1 MAAKTEP
8 PGPLARLRSAADR
21 NEGTSKLADALQD
34 YLSAKATSVV
44 SGAAHRLGATVE
56 RLTGDGA
63 SAAPVAARVGG
74 RLAQGKN
81 PVNAVVAGGAKGLKD
96 KAKQGIRGKVGRGPD
111 TGSSGAGGK
120 PSKTVNIVEDIDVG
134 VPVRVAYNQWTR
146 FADFGSFAKG
156 VRSAE
161 RTGDTSSHWRG
172 KVFWS
177 SRSWSAEVTEQIQDQ
192 RIAWSTEAA
201 KGTMKGVVTFHPL
214 GENLTRVLLV
224 VEYHPKGLFER
235 TGNLWRA
242 QGRRLR
248 LDLKHYRR
256 QVMMLPRDEAAELRG
271 WRGEVREGEVVLSHE
286 EAVALEEA
294 GLTEEQWAEL
304 EELDPDEAAE
314 LADLDPE
321 ERAELADSGAEREDP
336 SDDDGGEADD
346 EDGFEGEPGDGAVE
360 EEPGDEVLEDE
371 EETDEVDEVEAGEDG
386 EAEDDDGG
394 EEEELLDDEAEG
406 EDADEADE
414 QDLEGEEDEY
424 PDEEERPEDGR
435 S

>member
-1 MAAKTEP
+1 MAATTDS

-44 SGAAHRLGATVE
+44 NGAARRLGATVE
-56 RLTGDGA
+56 RLTSEGA
-63 SAAPVAARVGG
+63 SAAPVAAGVGG
-74 RLAQGKN
+74 KLAQGKN
-81 PVNAVVAGGAKGLKD
+81 PVNAVVTGGAKGLKD
-96 KAKQGIRGKVGRGPD
+96 KAKKGLKGKIGQGLG
-111 TGSSGAGGK
+111 TGSSGGGGK
-120 PSKTVNIVEDIDVG
+120 PGKMVNIVEDVDVG

-146 FADFGSFAKG
+146 FPDFGSFAKG
-156 VRSAE
+156 VQSAE

-177 SRSWSAEVTEQIQDQ
+177 SRSWSAEVTEQVQDQ

-224 VEYHPKGLFER
+224 VEYYPKGLFER
-235 TGNLWRA
+235 TGNIWRA

-271 WRGEVREGEVVLSHE
+271 WRGEVREGEVVLSHDD
-286 EAVALEEA
+286 AVALEEA
-294 GLTEEQWAEL
+294 DLTEEQWAEL
-304 EELDPDEAAE
+304 EDLDPDERAE

-321 ERAELADSGAEREDP
+321 ERAEIADLDDGSAEAADGETEDRA
-336 SDDDGGEADD
+336 SDDEP
-346 EDGFEGEPGDGAVE
+346 EDGFEEEPEDDDPEAADDEELE
-360 EEPGDEVLEDE
+360 EEPE
-371 EETDEVDEVEAGEDG
+371 
-386 EAEDDDGG
+386 G
-394 EEEELLDDEAEG
+394 EEEEEEEFLDDEAEG
-406 EDADEADE
+406 QDADEADE
-414 QDLEGEEDEY
+414 QDLEAEEDEY
-424 PDEEERPEDGR
+424 PDEEERPAAGR

>member
-1 MAAKTEP
+1 MAATTDS

-44 SGAAHRLGATVE
+44 NGAARRLGATVE
-56 RLTGDGA
+56 RLTSEGA
-63 SAAPVAARVGG
+63 SAAPVAAGVGG
-74 RLAQGKN
+74 KLAQGKN
-81 PVNAVVAGGAKGLKD
+81 PVNAVVTGGAKGLKD
-96 KAKQGIRGKVGRGPD
+96 KAKKGLKGKIGQGLG
-111 TGSSGAGGK
+111 TGSSGGGGK
-120 PSKTVNIVEDIDVG
+120 PGKMVNIVEDVDVG

-146 FADFGSFAKG
+146 FPDFGSFAKG
-156 VRSAE
+156 VQSAE

-177 SRSWSAEVTEQIQDQ
+177 SRSWSAEVTEQVQDQ

-224 VEYHPKGLFER
+224 VEYYPKGLFER
-235 TGNLWRA
+235 TGNIWRA

-271 WRGEVREGEVVLSHE
+271 WRGEVREGEVVLSHDD
-286 EAVALEEA
+286 AVALEEA
-294 GLTEEQWAEL
+294 DLAEEQWAEL
-304 EELDPDEAAE
+304 EDLDPDERAE

-321 ERAELADSGAEREDP
+321 ERAEIADLDDGSAEAADGETEDRA
-336 SDDDGGEADD
+336 SDDEP
-346 EDGFEGEPGDGAVE
+346 EDGFEEEPEDDDPEAADDEELE
-360 EEPGDEVLEDE
+360 EEPE
-371 EETDEVDEVEAGEDG
+371 
-386 EAEDDDGG
+386 G
-394 EEEELLDDEAEG
+394 EEEEEEEEFLDDEAEG
-406 EDADEADE
+406 QDADEADE
-414 QDLEGEEDEY
+414 QDLEAEEDEY
-424 PDEEERPEDGR
+424 PDEEERPAAGR

>member
-1 MAAKTEP
+1 MAATTESQ
-8 PGPLARLRSAADR
+8 GPLARLRSAADR

-44 SGAAHRLGATVE
+44 NGAARRLGATVE
-56 RLTGDGA
+56 RLTSEGA
-63 SAAPVAARVGG
+63 SAAPVAAGVGG
-74 RLAQGKN
+74 KLAQGKN
-81 PVNAVVAGGAKGLKD
+81 PVNAVVTGGAKGLKD
-96 KAKQGIRGKVGRGPD
+96 KAKKGLKDKVGQGLG
-111 TGSSGAGGK
+111 TGSSGGGGK
-120 PSKTVNIVEDIDVG
+120 PAKMVNIVEDVDVG

-146 FADFGSFAKG
+146 FPDFGSFAKG
-156 VRSAE
+156 VQSAE

-177 SRSWSAEVTEQIQDQ
+177 SRSWSAEVTEQVQDQ

-224 VEYHPKGLFER
+224 VEYYPKGLFER
-235 TGNLWRA
+235 TGNIWRA

-286 EAVALEEA
+286 DAVALEEA
-294 GLTEEQWAEL
+294 DLTEEQWAEL
-304 EELDPDEAAE
+304 EELDPDERAE

-321 ERAELADSGAEREDP
+321 EREGLADLDDGSGDA
-336 SDDDGGEADD
+336 SDDGPEDRVSDD
-346 EDGFEGEPGDGAVE
+346 EPEDGFE
-360 EEPGDEVLEDE
+360 EEPEDE
-371 EETDEVDEVEAGEDG
+371 GP
-386 EAEDDDGG
+386 EAEDDEELEEEPEDDEG
-394 EEEELLDDEAEG
+394 EEEEEEEFPDDEAEG
-406 EDADEADE
+406 QDADEADE
-414 QDLEGEEDEY
+414 QDLEAEEDEY
-424 PDEEERPEDGR
+424 PDEEERPAAER

>member
-1 MAAKTEP
+1 MAATTESQ
-8 PGPLARLRSAADR
+8 GPLARLRSAADR

-44 SGAAHRLGATVE
+44 NGAARRLGATVE
-56 RLTGDGA
+56 RLTSEGV
-63 SAAPVAARVGG
+63 SAAPVAAGVGG
-74 RLAQGKN
+74 KLAQGKN
-81 PVNAVVAGGAKGLKD
+81 PVNAVVTGGAKGLKD
-96 KAKQGIRGKVGRGPD
+96 KAKKGLKDKVGRGLG
-111 TGSSGAGGK
+111 TGSSGGGGK
-120 PSKTVNIVEDIDVG
+120 PGKMVNIVEDVDVG

-146 FADFGSFAKG
+146 FPDFGSFAKG
-156 VRSAE
+156 VQSAE

-177 SRSWSAEVTEQIQDQ
+177 SRSWSAEVTEQVQDQ

-224 VEYHPKGLFER
+224 VEYYPKGLFER
-235 TGNLWRA
+235 TGNIWRA

-286 EAVALEEA
+286 DAVALEEA
-294 GLTEEQWAEL
+294 DLTEEQWAEL
-304 EELDPDEAAE
+304 EELDPDERAE

-321 ERAELADSGAEREDP
+321 EREELADLDDGSGDA
-336 SDDDGGEADD
+336 SDDGP
-346 EDGFEGEPGDGAVE
+346 EDGFE
-360 EEPGDEVLEDE
+360 EEPQDE
-371 EETDEVDEVEAGEDG
+371 GP
-386 EAEDDDGG
+386 EAEDDEELEEEPEDDEG
-394 EEEELLDDEAEG
+394 EEEEEEEFPDDEAEG
-406 EDADEADE
+406 QDADEADE
-414 QDLEGEEDEY
+414 HDLEAEEDEY
-424 PDEEERPEDGR
+424 PDEEERPAAER

>member
-1 MAAKTEP
+1 MAATTDSQ
-8 PGPLARLRSAADR
+8 GPLARLRSAADR

-44 SGAAHRLGATVE
+44 NGAARRLGATVE
-56 RLTGDGA
+56 RLTSDG
-63 SAAPVAARVGG
+63 APVAAGVGG
-74 RLAQGKN
+74 ELAQGKN
-81 PVNAVVAGGAKGLKD
+81 PVNAVVTGGAKGLKD
-96 KAKQGIRGKVGRGPD
+96 KVGQGLG
-111 TGSSGAGGK
+111 TGSSGGGGK
-120 PSKTVNIVEDIDVG
+120 PSKTVNIVEDVDVG

-146 FADFGSFAKG
+146 FPDFGSFAKG
-156 VRSAE
+156 VQSAE

-177 SRSWSAEVTEQIQDQ
+177 SRSWSAEVTEQVQDQ

-224 VEYHPKGLFER
+224 VEYYPKGLFER
-235 TGNLWRA
+235 TGNIWRA

-271 WRGEVREGEVVLSHE
+271 WRGEVRGGEVVLSHE
-286 EAVALEEA
+286 DAVALEEA
-294 GLTEEQWAEL
+294 DLTEEQWAEL
-304 EELDPDEAAE
+304 EELDS
-314 LADLDPE
+314 E
-321 ERAELADSGAEREDP
+321 ERAELADLDSEERAELADLDDGNGEAP
-336 SDDDGGEADD
+336 DDDP
-346 EDGFEGEPGDGAVE
+346 EDGFE
-360 EEPGDEVLEDE
+360 EEPED
-371 EETDEVDEVEAGEDG
+371 DGPEAGEEPAD
-386 EAEDDDGG
+386 EPEDDEG

-414 QDLEGEEDEY
+414 QDLDGEDDEY
-424 PDEEERPEDGR
+424 PDEEERPAAER

>member
-1 MAAKTEP
+1 MAATTESQ
-8 PGPLARLRSAADR
+8 GPLARLRSAADR

-44 SGAAHRLGATVE
+44 NGAARRLGATVE
-56 RLTGDGA
+56 RLTSEGA
-63 SAAPVAARVGG
+63 SAAPVAAGVGG
-74 RLAQGKN
+74 KLAQGKN
-81 PVNAVVAGGAKGLKD
+81 PVNAVVTGGAKGLKD
-96 KAKQGIRGKVGRGPD
+96 KAKKGLKDKVGQGLG
-111 TGSSGAGGK
+111 TGSSGGGGK
-120 PSKTVNIVEDIDVG
+120 PAKMVNIVEDVDVG

-146 FADFGSFAKG
+146 FPDFGSFAKG
-156 VRSAE
+156 VQSAE

-177 SRSWSAEVTEQIQDQ
+177 SRSWSAEVTEQVQDQ

-224 VEYHPKGLFER
+224 VEYYPKGLFER
-235 TGNLWRA
+235 TGNIWRA

-286 EAVALEEA
+286 DAVALEEA
-294 GLTEEQWAEL
+294 DLTEEQWAEL
-304 EELDPDEAAE
+304 EELDPDERAE
-314 LADLDPE
+314 LADLDPG
-321 ERAELADSGAEREDP
+321 EREELADLGDGSGDASDDGPEERD
-336 SDDDGGEADD
+336 SDDDEP
-346 EDGFEGEPGDGAVE
+346 EDGFE
-360 EEPGDEVLEDE
+360 EEPEDE
-371 EETDEVDEVEAGEDG
+371 GP
-386 EAEDDDGG
+386 EAEDDEELEEEPEDDEG
-394 EEEELLDDEAEG
+394 EEEEEEEFPDDEAEG
-406 EDADEADE
+406 QDADEADE
-414 QDLEGEEDEY
+414 QDLEAEEDEY
-424 PDEEERPEDGR
+424 PDEEERPAAER

>member
-1 MAAKTEP
+1 MAATTDSQ
-8 PGPLARLRSAADR
+8 GPLARLRSAADR

-44 SGAAHRLGATVE
+44 NGAARRLGATVE
-56 RLTGDGA
+56 RLTSEGA
-63 SAAPVAARVGG
+63 SAAPVAAGVGG
-74 RLAQGKN
+74 KLAQGKN
-81 PVNAVVAGGAKGLKD
+81 PVNAVVTGGAKGLKD
-96 KAKQGIRGKVGRGPD
+96 KAKKGLKDKVGQGLG
-111 TGSSGAGGK
+111 TGSSGGGGK
-120 PSKTVNIVEDIDVG
+120 PGKMVNIVEDVDVG

-146 FADFGSFAKG
+146 FPDFGSFAKG
-156 VRSAE
+156 VQSAE

-177 SRSWSAEVTEQIQDQ
+177 SRSWSAEVTEQVQDQ

-224 VEYHPKGLFER
+224 VEYYPKGLFER
-235 TGNLWRA
+235 TGNIWRA

-286 EAVALEEA
+286 DAVALEEA
-294 GLTEEQWAEL
+294 DLTEEQWAEL
-304 EELDPDEAAE
+304 EELDPDERAE

-321 ERAELADSGAEREDP
+321 ERAELADLDDGSADA
-336 SDDDGGEADD
+336 SDDGPGDRASDDGP
-346 EDGFEGEPGDGAVE
+346 EDGFEEEPEDDAPEAVDDEELE
-360 EEPGDEVLEDE
+360 EEP
-371 EETDEVDEVEAGEDG
+371 
-386 EAEDDDGG
+386 EDDEG
-394 EEEELLDDEAEG
+394 EEEEEEEFLDDEAEG
-406 EDADEADE
+406 QDADEADE

-424 PDEEERPEDGR
+424 PDEEERPAAGR

>member
-1 MAAKTEP
+1 MAATTDSQ
-8 PGPLARLRSAADR
+8 GPLARLRSAADR

-44 SGAAHRLGATVE
+44 HGAARRLGATVE
-56 RLTGDGA
+56 RLTSEGA
-63 SAAPVAARVGG
+63 SAAPVAAGVGG
-74 RLAQGKN
+74 KLAQGKN
-81 PVNAVVAGGAKGLKD
+81 PVNAVVTGGAKGLKD
-96 KAKQGIRGKVGRGPD
+96 KAKKGLKDKVGQGLG
-111 TGSSGAGGK
+111 TGSSGGGGK
-120 PSKTVNIVEDIDVG
+120 PGKMVNIVEDVDVG

-146 FADFGSFAKG
+146 FPDFGSFAKG
-156 VRSAE
+156 VQSAE

-177 SRSWSAEVTEQIQDQ
+177 SRSWSAEVTEQVQDQ

-224 VEYHPKGLFER
+224 VEYYPKGLFER
-235 TGNLWRA
+235 TGNIWRA

-271 WRGEVREGEVVLSHE
+271 WRGEVREGEVVLSHDD
-286 EAVALEEA
+286 AVALEEA
-294 GLTEEQWAEL
+294 DLTEEQWAEL
-304 EELDPDEAAE
+304 EELDPDERAE

-321 ERAELADSGAEREDP
+321 ERAELADLDDGSAEAEDDEP
-336 SDDDGGEADD
+336 EDRVSDDEP
-346 EDGFEGEPGDGAVE
+346 EDGFEEEPEDDEPEAADDEEFE
-360 EEPGDEVLEDE
+360 EEP
-371 EETDEVDEVEAGEDG
+371 
-386 EAEDDDGG
+386 EDDEG
-394 EEEELLDDEAEG
+394 EEEEEEEFLDDEAEG
-406 EDADEADE
+406 QDADEADE
-414 QDLEGEEDEY
+414 QDLEAEEDEY
-424 PDEEERPEDGR
+424 PDEEDRPADGR

>member
-1 MAAKTEP
+1 MAATTDSQ
-8 PGPLARLRSAADR
+8 GPLARLRSAADR

-34 YLSAKATSVV
+34 YLSAKATSMVN
-44 SGAAHRLGATVE
+44 GAARRLGATVE
-56 RLTGDGA
+56 RLTSEGA
-63 SAAPVAARVGG
+63 SAAPVAAGVGG
-74 RLAQGKN
+74 KLAQGKN
-81 PVNAVVAGGAKGLKD
+81 PVNAVVTGGAKGLKD
-96 KAKQGIRGKVGRGPD
+96 KAKKGLKDKVGQGLG
-111 TGSSGAGGK
+111 TGSSGGGGK
-120 PSKTVNIVEDIDVG
+120 PGKMVNIVEDVDVG

-146 FADFGSFAKG
+146 FPDFGSFAKG
-156 VRSAE
+156 VQSAE

-177 SRSWSAEVTEQIQDQ
+177 SRSWSAEVTEQVQDQ

-224 VEYHPKGLFER
+224 VEYYPKGLFER
-235 TGNLWRA
+235 TGNIWRA

-286 EAVALEEA
+286 DAVALEEA
-294 GLTEEQWAEL
+294 DLTEEQWAEL
-304 EELDPDEAAE
+304 EELDPDERAE

-321 ERAELADSGAEREDP
+321 ERAELADLDDGSADA
-336 SDDDGGEADD
+336 SDDGPGDRASDD
-346 EDGFEGEPGDGAVE
+346 EPEDGFEEEPEDDAPEAVDDEELE
-360 EEPGDEVLEDE
+360 EEP
-371 EETDEVDEVEAGEDG
+371 
-386 EAEDDDGG
+386 EDDEG
-394 EEEELLDDEAEG
+394 EEEEEEEFLDDEAEG
-406 EDADEADE
+406 QDADEADE

-424 PDEEERPEDGR
+424 PDEEERPAAGR

>member
-1 MAAKTEP
+1 MAATTESQ
-8 PGPLARLRSAADR
+8 GPLARLRSAADR

-34 YLSAKATSVV
+34 YLSAKASSVV
-44 SGAAHRLGATVE
+44 SGAARRLGATVE
-56 RLTGDGA
+56 RLTSDGA
-63 SAAPVAARVGG
+63 SAAPVAAGVGG
-74 RLAQGKN
+74 KLAQGKN
-81 PVNAVVAGGAKGLKD
+81 PVNAVVTGGAKGLKD
-96 KAKQGIRGKVGRGPD
+96 KARKGLKDKVGLG
-111 TGSSGAGGK
+111 TGSSGGGGK
-120 PSKTVNIVEDIDVG
+120 PSKMVNIVEDVDVG

-146 FADFGSFAKG
+146 FPDFGSFAKG
-156 VRSAE
+156 VQSAE

-177 SRSWSAEVTEQIQDQ
+177 SRSWSAEVTEQVQDQ

-224 VEYHPKGLFER
+224 VEYYPKGLFER
-235 TGNLWRA
+235 TGNIWRA

-286 EAVALEEA
+286 DAVALEEA
-294 GLTEEQWAEL
+294 DLTEEQWAEL
-304 EELDPDEAAE
+304 EELDPDERDE
-314 LADLDPE
+314 LADLDSE
-321 ERAELADSGAEREDP
+321 ERAELADLDDGSGDASDGPEDRAEDEDEP
-336 SDDDGGEADD
+336 GEPVSDDEPEDEDAEEPEDD
-346 EDGFEGEPGDGAVE
+346 EGE
-360 EEPGDEVLEDE
+360 
-371 EETDEVDEVEAGEDG
+371 
-386 EAEDDDGG
+386 

-414 QDLEGEEDEY
+414 QDLDGEEDDY
-424 PDEEERPEDGR
+424 PDEEERPAAER
-435 S
+435 P

>member
-1 MAAKTEP
+1 MAATTDSQ
-8 PGPLARLRSAADR
+8 GPLARLRSAADR

-44 SGAAHRLGATVE
+44 NGAARRLGATVE
-56 RLTGDGA
+56 RLTSEGA
-63 SAAPVAARVGG
+63 SAAPVAAGVGG
-74 RLAQGKN
+74 KLAQGKN
-81 PVNAVVAGGAKGLKD
+81 PVNAVVTGGAKGLKD
-96 KAKQGIRGKVGRGPD
+96 KAKKGLKDKIGQGLG
-111 TGSSGAGGK
+111 TGSSGGGGK
-120 PSKTVNIVEDIDVG
+120 PGKMVNIVEDVDVG

-146 FADFGSFAKG
+146 FPDFGSFAKG

-177 SRSWSAEVTEQIQDQ
+177 SRSWSAEVTEQVQDQ

-224 VEYHPKGLFER
+224 VEYYPKGLFER
-235 TGNLWRA
+235 TGNIWRA

-286 EAVALEEA
+286 DAVALEEA
-294 GLTEEQWAEL
+294 DLTEEQWAEL
-304 EELDPDEAAE
+304 EELDPDERAE

-321 ERAELADSGAEREDP
+321 ERAELADL
-336 SDDDGGEADD
+336 DDGSAEVADD
-346 EDGFEGEPGDGAVE
+346 EPEDGFEEEPEDDDPEAADDEELE
-360 EEPGDEVLEDE
+360 EEPEDDEGE
-371 EETDEVDEVEAGEDG
+371 EEP
-386 EAEDDDGG
+386 EDDEG
-394 EEEELLDDEAEG
+394 EEEEEEFLDDEAEG
-406 EDADEADE
+406 QDADEADE
-414 QDLEGEEDEY
+414 QDLEAEEDEY
-424 PDEEERPEDGR
+424 PDEEERPAAGR

>member
-1 MAAKTEP
+1 MAATTDSQ
-8 PGPLARLRSAADR
+8 GPLARLRSAADR

-44 SGAAHRLGATVE
+44 NGAARRLGATVE
-56 RLTGDGA
+56 RLTSEGA
-63 SAAPVAARVGG
+63 SAAPVAAGVGG
-74 RLAQGKN
+74 KLAQGKN
-81 PVNAVVAGGAKGLKD
+81 PVNAVVTGGAKGLKD
-96 KAKQGIRGKVGRGPD
+96 KAKKGLKDKIGQGLG
-111 TGSSGAGGK
+111 TGSSGGGSK
-120 PSKTVNIVEDIDVG
+120 PGKMVNIVEDVDVG

-146 FADFGSFAKG
+146 FPDFGSFAKG
-156 VRSAE
+156 VQSAE

-177 SRSWSAEVTEQIQDQ
+177 SRSWSAEVTEQVQDQ

-224 VEYHPKGLFER
+224 VEYYPKGLFER
-235 TGNLWRA
+235 TGNIWRA

-271 WRGEVREGEVVLSHE
+271 WRGEVREGEVVLSHDD
-286 EAVALEEA
+286 AVALEEA
-294 GLTEEQWAEL
+294 DLTEEQWAEL
-304 EELDPDEAAE
+304 EDLDPDERAE

-321 ERAELADSGAEREDP
+321 ERAELADLDDGSAEAEDGEP
-336 SDDDGGEADD
+336 EDRASDDEP
-346 EDGFEGEPGDGAVE
+346 EDGFE
-360 EEPGDEVLEDE
+360 EEPE
-371 EETDEVDEVEAGEDG
+371 
-386 EAEDDDGG
+386 G
-394 EEEELLDDEAEG
+394 EEEEEEEFLDDEAEG
-406 EDADEADE
+406 QDADEADE
-414 QDLEGEEDEY
+414 QDLEAEEDEY
-424 PDEEERPEDGR
+424 PDEEERPAAGR

>member
-1 MAAKTEP
+1 MAATTESQ
-8 PGPLARLRSAADR
+8 GPLARLRSAADR

-44 SGAAHRLGATVE
+44 NGAARRLGATVE
-56 RLTGDGA
+56 RLTSEGA
-63 SAAPVAARVGG
+63 SAAPVAAGVGG
-74 RLAQGKN
+74 KLAQGKN

-96 KAKQGIRGKVGRGPD
+96 KAKKGLKDKVGQGLG
-111 TGSSGAGGK
+111 TGSSGGGGK
-120 PSKTVNIVEDIDVG
+120 PAKMVNIVEDVDVG

-146 FADFGSFAKG
+146 FPDFGSFAKG
-156 VRSAE
+156 VQSAE

-177 SRSWSAEVTEQIQDQ
+177 SRSWSAEVTEQVQDQ

-224 VEYHPKGLFER
+224 VEYYPKGLFER
-235 TGNLWRA
+235 TGNIWRA

-286 EAVALEEA
+286 DAVALEE
-294 GLTEEQWAEL
+294 
-304 EELDPDEAAE
+304 LDPEARAE
-314 LADLDPE
+314 LADLDPG
-321 ERAELADSGAEREDP
+321 EREELADLDDGSGDA
-336 SDDDGGEADD
+336 SDDGP
-346 EDGFEGEPGDGAVE
+346 EDGFE
-360 EEPGDEVLEDE
+360 EEP
-371 EETDEVDEVEAGEDG
+371 
-386 EAEDDDGG
+386 EAEDDEELEEEPEDDEG
-394 EEEELLDDEAEG
+394 EEEEEEEFPDDEAEG
-406 EDADEADE
+406 QDADEADE
-414 QDLEGEEDEY
+414 QDLEAEEDEY
-424 PDEEERPEDGR
+424 PDEEDRPAAER

>member
-1 MAAKTEP
+1 MAATTDSQ
-8 PGPLARLRSAADR
+8 GPLARLRSAADR

-44 SGAAHRLGATVE
+44 NGAARRLGATVE
-56 RLTGDGA
+56 RLTSEGA
-63 SAAPVAARVGG
+63 SAAPVAAGVGG
-74 RLAQGKN
+74 KLAQGKN
-81 PVNAVVAGGAKGLKD
+81 PVNAVVTGGAKGLKD
-96 KAKQGIRGKVGRGPD
+96 KAKKGLKDKIGQGLG
-111 TGSSGAGGK
+111 TGSSGGGGK
-120 PSKTVNIVEDIDVG
+120 PGKMVNIVEDVDVG

-146 FADFGSFAKG
+146 FPDFGSFAKG

-177 SRSWSAEVTEQIQDQ
+177 SRSWSAEVTEQVQDQ

-224 VEYHPKGLFER
+224 VEYYPKGLFER
-235 TGNLWRA
+235 TGNIWRA

-294 GLTEEQWAEL
+294 DLTEEQWAEL
-304 EELDPDEAAE
+304 EELDPDERAE

-321 ERAELADSGAEREDP
+321 ERAELADL
-336 SDDDGGEADD
+336 DDGSAEVADD
-346 EDGFEGEPGDGAVE
+346 EPEDGFEEEPEDDDPEAADDEELE
-360 EEPGDEVLEDE
+360 EEP
-371 EETDEVDEVEAGEDG
+371 
-386 EAEDDDGG
+386 EDDEG
-394 EEEELLDDEAEG
+394 EEEEEEFLDDEAEG
-406 EDADEADE
+406 QDADEADE
-414 QDLEGEEDEY
+414 QDLEAEEDEY
-424 PDEEERPEDGR
+424 PDEEERPAAGR

>member
-1 MAAKTEP
+1 MAATTESQ
-8 PGPLARLRSAADR
+8 GPLARLRSAADR

-34 YLSAKATSVV
+34 YLSVKATSVV
-44 SGAAHRLGATVE
+44 NGAARRLGATVE
-56 RLTGDGA
+56 RLTSEGV
-63 SAAPVAARVGG
+63 SAAPVAAGVGG
-74 RLAQGKN
+74 KLAQGKN
-81 PVNAVVAGGAKGLKD
+81 PVNAVVTGGAKGLKD
-96 KAKQGIRGKVGRGPD
+96 KAKKGLKDKVGRGLG
-111 TGSSGAGGK
+111 TGSSGGGGK
-120 PSKTVNIVEDIDVG
+120 PGKMVNIVEDVDVG

-146 FADFGSFAKG
+146 FPDFGSFAKG
-156 VRSAE
+156 VQSAE

-177 SRSWSAEVTEQIQDQ
+177 SRSWSAEVTEQVQDQ

-224 VEYHPKGLFER
+224 VEYYPKGLFER
-235 TGNLWRA
+235 TGNIWRA

-286 EAVALEEA
+286 DAVALEEA
-294 GLTEEQWAEL
+294 DLTEEQWAEL
-304 EELDPDEAAE
+304 EELDPDERAE

-321 ERAELADSGAEREDP
+321 EREELADLDDGSGDA
-336 SDDDGGEADD
+336 SDDGP
-346 EDGFEGEPGDGAVE
+346 EDGFEEEPQDGFE
-360 EEPGDEVLEDE
+360 EEPQDE
-371 EETDEVDEVEAGEDG
+371 GP
-386 EAEDDDGG
+386 EAEDDEELEEEPEDDEG
-394 EEEELLDDEAEG
+394 EEEEEEEFPDDEAEG
-406 EDADEADE
+406 QDADEADE
-414 QDLEGEEDEY
+414 HDLEAEEDEY
-424 PDEEERPEDGR
+424 PDEEERPAAER

>member
-1 MAAKTEP
+1 MAATTDSQ
-8 PGPLARLRSAADR
+8 GPLARLRSAADR

-44 SGAAHRLGATVE
+44 HGAARRLGATVE
-56 RLTGDGA
+56 RLTSEGA
-63 SAAPVAARVGG
+63 SAAPVAAGVGG
-74 RLAQGKN
+74 KLAQGKN
-81 PVNAVVAGGAKGLKD
+81 PVNAVVTGGAKGLKD
-96 KAKQGIRGKVGRGPD
+96 KVGQGLG
-111 TGSSGAGGK
+111 TGSSGGGGK
-120 PSKTVNIVEDIDVG
+120 PGKMVNIVEDVDVG

-146 FADFGSFAKG
+146 FPDFGSFAKG
-156 VRSAE
+156 VQSAE

-177 SRSWSAEVTEQIQDQ
+177 SRSWSAEVTEQVQDQ

-224 VEYHPKGLFER
+224 VEYYPKGLFER
-235 TGNLWRA
+235 TGNIWRA

-271 WRGEVREGEVVLSHE
+271 WRGEVREGEVVLSHDD
-286 EAVALEEA
+286 AVALEEA
-294 GLTEEQWAEL
+294 DLTEEQWAEL
-304 EELDPDEAAE
+304 EELDPDERAE

-321 ERAELADSGAEREDP
+321 ERAELADLDDGSAEAADDEPEDRV
-336 SDDDGGEADD
+336 SDDEPDD
-346 EDGFEGEPGDGAVE
+346 EPEDGFEEEPEDDEPEAADDEEFE
-360 EEPGDEVLEDE
+360 EEP
-371 EETDEVDEVEAGEDG
+371 
-386 EAEDDDGG
+386 EDDEG
-394 EEEELLDDEAEG
+394 EEEEEEEFLDDEAEG
-406 EDADEADE
+406 QDADEADE
-414 QDLEGEEDEY
+414 QDLEAEEDEY
-424 PDEEERPEDGR
+424 PDEEDRPADGR

>member
-1 MAAKTEP
+1 MAATTESQ
-8 PGPLARLRSAADR
+8 GPLARLRSAADR

-44 SGAAHRLGATVE
+44 DGAARRLGATVE

-63 SAAPVAARVGG
+63 SAAPVAAGVGG
-74 RLAQGKN
+74 KLAQGKN
-81 PVNAVVAGGAKGLKD
+81 PVDAVVTGGAKGLKD
-96 KAKQGIRGKVGRGPD
+96 KARKGLKDKVGQGLG
-111 TGSSGAGGK
+111 TGSSGGGGK
-120 PSKTVNIVEDIDVG
+120 PGKMVNIVEDVDVG

-146 FADFGSFAKG
+146 FPDFGSFAKG
-156 VRSAE
+156 VQSAE

-177 SRSWSAEVTEQIQDQ
+177 SRSWSAEVTEQVQDQ

-224 VEYHPKGLFER
+224 VEYYPKGLFER
-235 TGNLWRA
+235 TGNIWRA

-271 WRGEVREGEVVLSHE
+271 WRGEVREGEVVLSHDD
-286 EAVALEEA
+286 AVALEEA
-294 GLTEEQWAEL
+294 DLTGEQWAGL
-304 EELDPDEAAE
+304 EELDPDERAG

-321 ERAELADSGAEREDP
+321 ERAELADL
-336 SDDDGGEADD
+336 DDGSAEAADD
-346 EDGFEGEPGDGAVE
+346 EPEDRISDDEPGDGFE
-360 EEPGDEVLEDE
+360 EEPEDDPEAADDEELEEEPEDDEGEEEEEEFPGDEV
-371 EETDEVDEVEAGEDG
+371 
-386 EAEDDDGG
+386 
-394 EEEELLDDEAEG
+394 EG
-406 EDADEADE
+406 QDADEADE
-414 QDLEGEEDEY
+414 QDLEAEEDEY
-424 PDEEERPEDGR
+424 PDEEERAAAER

>member
-1 MAAKTEP
+1 MAATTES

-44 SGAAHRLGATVE
+44 SGAARRLGATVE
-56 RLTGDGA
+56 RLTSEGA

-74 RLAQGKN
+74 RLAQGEN
-81 PVNAVVAGGAKGLKD
+81 PVNAVVTGGAKGLKD
-96 KAKQGIRGKVGRGPD
+96 KAKQGVRDRVGRG
-111 TGSSGAGGK
+111 TGPSGARGR
-120 PSKTVNIVEDIDVG
+120 PSKAVNIVEDIDVG

-146 FADFGSFAKG
+146 FPDFGSFAEG

-172 KVFWS
+172 KVLWS
-177 SRSWSAEVTEQIQDQ
+177 SRSWSAQVTEQVQDQ

-201 KGTMKGVVTFHPL
+201 RGTMKGVVTFHPL

-235 TGNLWRA
+235 AGNLWRA

-256 QVMMLPRDEAAELRG
+256 RVMMLPRDEAAELQG
-271 WRGEVREGEVVLSHE
+271 WRGEVRGGEVVLSHE

-321 ERAELADSGAEREDP
+321 ERAELADPDAGREEA
-336 SDDDGGEADD
+336 SDGADD
-346 EDGFEGEPGDGAVE
+346 EDEFEDEPEDGDVE
-360 EEPGDEVLEDE
+360 EEPGDEELEDE
-371 EETDEVDEVEAGEDG
+371 ELEGEELGDEEEADED
-386 EAEDDDGG
+386 G
-394 EEEELLDDEAEG
+394 EEEELLDDEADG

-424 PDEEERPEDGR
+424 PDGEHPEAGR